1 MEMQRASA
9 PNRTQVAVLVGGP
22 ADGLSFP
29 IPTPSHRCVTL
40 VHPSHPDRVHHYHL
54 DAETGNYHYY
64 DTVRVAE
71 LRSDD

>member
-1 MEMQRASA
+1 MEMQRTTS
-9 PNRTQVAVLVGGP
+9 TTHVAVLIGGP

-40 VHPSHPDRVHHYHL
+40 VHPSDPDRVHHYHL
-54 DAETGNYHYY
+54 DAEAGNYHYF

-71 LRSDD
+71 LRADD

>member
-1 MEMQRASA
+1 MEMQRAT
-9 PNRTQVAVLVGGP
+9 PTTTHVAVLIGGP

-40 VHPSHPDRVHHYHL
+40 VHPSHPDRIHHYHL
-54 DAETGNYHYY
+54 EGDAGNYHYF